1 MQENILTYFDRL
13 LALKLL
19 PSQVLPLLPLPLE
32 QAGMLVELVEMNGLQ
47 AEQLKNGVTL
57 PLSQLSN
64 GKSLTLY
71 LHLAALL
78 RVNLMAL
85 MRERYS
91 TAVHS
96 LQF

>member
-1 MQENILTYFDRL
+1 L

-78 RVNLMAL
+78 GVNLMAL

>member
-1 MQENILTYFDRL
+1 M
-13 LALKLL
+13 
-19 PSQVLPLLPLPLE
+19 S
-32 QAGMLVELVEMNGLQ
+32 GLQ
-47 AEQLKNGVTL
+47 VEQLKTGVKL

-64 GKSLTLY
+64 GKSLTLCTY
-71 LHLAALL
+71 IQLFCL

>member
-1 MQENILTYFDRL
+1 L

-19 PSQVLPLLPLPLE
+19 LSQVLPLLPLPLE
-32 QAGMLVELVEMNGLQ
+32 QAGMLLELVEMNGLQ
-47 AEQLKNGVTL
+47 VEQLKSGVKL
-57 PLSQLSN
+57 PLSQLNN
-64 GKSLTLY
+64 GKSLTLCTY
-71 LHLAALL
+71 IWLFCS
-78 RVNLMAL
+78 RVNLTAL

>member
-1 MQENILTYFDRL
+1 L

-19 PSQVLPLLPLPLE
+19 PSQELPLLPLPLE
-32 QAGMLVELVEMNGLQ
+32 QAGMLLELVQMNGLQ
-47 AEQLKNGVTL
+47 VQQLKNGVTL

-71 LHLAALL
+71 LQLAALL

-96 LQF
+96 FQF